1 MSELKPFVTVI
12 MPIRNEADF
21 IARSLGAVATQDYPA
36 DRMEILVADGMST
49 DDTRRIVEDTAR
61 SAKFPIV
68 IIDNHG
74 KIVPTGWNAALK
86 AAKGEIIVRVD
97 GHTIIAPNYVSA
109 CVAALE
115 RTGADNVGGRMDAV
129 GESDWAKAIA
139 LATSSPFGVGGARF
153 HYATGEEYVDTVYM
167 GAWRRETFDKI
178 GGFDEQ
184 MVRNQD
190 DEFNYRLRAAGG
202 KILLSDTIQSTYYN
216 RASLS
221 KLWKQYYQ
229 YGYYKVLVLQKHPR
243 QMSPRQFIP
252 PLFVAGLVVGLVL
265 AFVHPF
271 FAAVYGAVIALY
283 VLGNLYASWR
293 VALTPRPPL
302 PPTAREGE
310 NQAARLPSPD
320 EMGRGAGGEGSM
332 VLRVA
337 LTFLTLHLAYGAGFW
352 MGVARFGLK
361 FGGT

>member
-1 MSELKPFVTVI
+1 MSQTSVDIQSSVTVI

-21 IARSLGAVATQDYPA
+21 IARSLGAVVAQKYPTN
-36 DRMEILVADGMST
+36 RLEILVADGMST
-49 DDTRRIVEDTAR
+49 DDTRRIVHDIAR
-61 SAKFPIV
+61 NSPVPIV
-68 IIDNHG
+68 IIDNPG
-74 KIVPTGWNAALK
+74 QIVPTGWNAALK
-86 AAKGEIIVRVD
+86 VAKGDILIRVD
-97 GHTIIAPNYVSA
+97 GHTIIAPDYVAA

-129 GESDWAKAIA
+129 GETAWAKAIA

-167 GAWRRETFDKI
+167 GAWRRDVFDRI

-202 KILLSDTIQSTYYN
+202 KILLSDTIKSTYYN

-252 PLFVAGLVVGLVL
+252 PLFVAGLVIGLL
-265 AFVHPF
+265 LSLIHPF
-271 FAAVYGAVIALY
+271 FAAVYGLVITLY
-283 VLGNLYASWR
+283 VIGNLAASWHIVGFSLFPSLER
-293 VALTPRPPL
+293 VL
-302 PPTAREGE
+302 
-310 NQAARLPSPD
+310 
-320 EMGRGAGGEGSM
+320 MVGRVFLS
-332 VLRVA
+332 
-337 LTFLTLHLAYGAGFW
+337 FLTLHLAYGAGFW

-361 FGGT
+361 SR